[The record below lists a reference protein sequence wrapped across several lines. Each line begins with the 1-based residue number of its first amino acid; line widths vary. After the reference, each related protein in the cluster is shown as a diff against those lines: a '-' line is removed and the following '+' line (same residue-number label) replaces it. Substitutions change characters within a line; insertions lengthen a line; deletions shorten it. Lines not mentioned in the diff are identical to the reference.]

1 MITMVSNGNIYIF
14 FMTKFIIRHPLCG
27 SFDCVLTHLKD
38 LRFATY
44 SYKSLMLVDHD
55 LKSSWFGQGIPQKTS
70 SLESYSNCGGSYYN
84 DGVEPFN
91 YLISSNKGNIN

>member
-1 MITMVSNGNIYIF
+1 MITMVSNGNIYFF

-55 LKSSWFGQGIPQKTS
+55 LKSFWFGQGIPQKLHPWNLNPIVVGHITMMVLS
-70 SLESYSNCGGSYYN
+70 HS
-84 DGVEPFN
+84 
-91 YLISSNKGNIN
+91 II